1 MLAWNQSARQL
12 FRWCASWHFMDL
24 HTHGGGYIYDCC
36 GRLCLGP
43 FHKANNEQSSSLGRQ
58 IYPPFPTRD
67 APVCTPKN
75 TCHNNKWQN
84 KECLDLSSTSQVTD
98 QSLSTLYNYN
108 NSMMI
113 GDWWCFPCMCRSPSY
128 CRLYTGAAGQT
139 LKKPRRL
146 DDMCPSSNNFNL
158 IYIYTPWKA
167 LIINLTH
174 FIHWVLLYAS
184 STTTKRQ
191 R

>member
-1 MLAWNQSARQL
+1 MAKTQQQQQKEVEVLLAWNQSARQL

-98 QSLSTLYNYN
+98 QAYPPYITIITL
-108 NSMMI
+108 
-113 GDWWCFPCMCRSPSY
+113 WWLEIDDVFRVCV
-128 CRLYTGAAGQT
+128 GALATAGCTQ
-139 LKKPRRL
+139 
-146 DDMCPSSNNFNL
+146 
-158 IYIYTPWKA
+158 
-167 LIINLTH
+167 
-174 FIHWVLLYAS
+174 VLLA
-184 STTTKRQ
+184 KLWKNPGG
-191 R
+191 